1 MNGQIDNSDLQWFY
15 RSLRNIEIIKSLK
28 TNANIDVTIY
38 HETILLAR
46 INNFQES
53 IFNTDKHWSY
63 FNDFL

>member
-53 IFNTDKHWSY
+53 IFNTDKHWSH